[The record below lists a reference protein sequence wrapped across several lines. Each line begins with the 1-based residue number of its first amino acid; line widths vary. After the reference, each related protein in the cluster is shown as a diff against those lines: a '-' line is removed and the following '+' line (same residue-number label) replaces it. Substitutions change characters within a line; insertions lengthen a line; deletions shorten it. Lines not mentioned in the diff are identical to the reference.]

1 MGAVVFCNIAWM
13 KNYRGITD
21 EDQPY
26 NGGSFVKENNDAMEQ
41 KNFLPINGKCYGF
54 VMHRGQLHIERLD
67 RTAIKTDVLSSNCEA
82 GSTTRPPRISMCF
95 MLIPDLPPVHS

>member
-26 NGGSFVKENNDAMEQ
+26 NGGSFVKVNISRRAPHQ
-41 KNFLPINGKCYGF
+41 ST
-54 VMHRGQLHIERLD
+54 IEPHP
-67 RTAIKTDVLSSNCEA
+67 
-82 GSTTRPPRISMCF
+82 STHQPHLGNPRISATSPWF
-95 MLIPDLPPVHS
+95 SPGLSFVK

>member
-41 KNFLPINGKCYGF
+41 KKFSAHK
-54 VMHRGQLHIERLD
+54 R
-67 RTAIKTDVLSSNCEA
+67 KVLRFRYA
-82 GSTTRPPRISMCF
+82 QRPASY
-95 MLIPDLPPVHS
+95 

>member
-26 NGGSFVKENNDAMEQ
+26 NGGSFVTKISLIMEV
-41 KNFLPINGKCYGF
+41 LLL
-54 VMHRGQLHIERLD
+54 R
-67 RTAIKTDVLSSNCEA
+67 KTMTLWSKKIFC
-82 GSTTRPPRISMCF
+82 P
-95 MLIPDLPPVHS
+95 

>member
-41 KNFLPINGKCYGF
+41 INFLPKNE
-54 VMHRGQLHIERLD
+54 L
-67 RTAIKTDVLSSNCEA
+67 A
-82 GSTTRPPRISMCF
+82 
-95 MLIPDLPPVHS
+95 

>member
-26 NGGSFVKENNDAMEQ
+26 NGGSFVKENNDAMERI
-41 KNFLPINGKCYGF
+41 NFLRWIYN
-54 VMHRGQLHIERLD
+54 LSA
-67 RTAIKTDVLSSNCEA
+67 TA
-82 GSTTRPPRISMCF
+82 PRQ
-95 MLIPDLPPVHS
+95 PN

>member
-26 NGGSFVKENNDAMEQ
+26 NGGSFVKENDVADLAN
-41 KNFLPINGKCYGF
+41 
-54 VMHRGQLHIERLD
+54 HIYRWVTVSNNARQSIRVQSRNEILAKWSVDYQISLLRN
-67 RTAIKTDVLSSNCEA
+67 VL
-82 GSTTRPPRISMCF
+82 T
-95 MLIPDLPPVHS
+95 